1 MAASRSIR
9 GTVSGRVQGVGFRY
23 FVMSCARA
31 AAVHGYV
38 RNLADGRVEFHLQGE
53 NDAVERVLAQV
64 RRGPDYS
71 RVERVS
77 IREVEPLECGAKFVI
92 RR

>member
-1 MAASRSIR
+1 MQSSRSLR

-23 FVMSCARA
+23 FVMSHARA
-31 AAVHGYV
+31 ELVRGYV

-53 NDAVERVLAQV
+53 NDAVMRVLAQI
-64 RRGPDYS
+64 RRGPDFS
-71 RVERVS
+71 RIEEVS
-77 IREVEPLECGAKFVI
+77 ISEAESIESGPEFVI